1 MTALINLVY
10 LISVSLFIVGLQRLS
25 SPKTASSGNLIA
37 ALGMGLGVLI
47 ALFAPIESGND
58 NYLIIICALVLGGG
72 IGLVVAGKVLM
83 TKMPEMVSLFN
94 GLGGAC
100 ALLISIAELLNFH
113 DSGNL

>member
-58 NYLIIICALVLGGG
+58 NYLILYVHWYLG
-72 IGLVVAGKVLM
+72 VASVW
-83 TKMPEMVSLFN
+83 
-94 GLGGAC
+94 
-100 ALLISIAELLNFH
+100 
-113 DSGNL
+113 

>member
-47 ALFAPIESGND
+47 ALFAPMESGDD
-58 NYLIIICALVLGGG
+58 NYLIIIGALVFGGG

-100 ALLISIAELLNFH
+100 ALLISIA
-113 DSGNL
+113 

>member
-58 NYLIIICALVLGGG
+58 NYLIL
-72 IGLVVAGKVLM
+72 
-83 TKMPEMVSLFN
+83 
-94 GLGGAC
+94 
-100 ALLISIAELLNFH
+100 
-113 DSGNL
+113 